1 MKHMYMNTRCGY
13 MRIIAGLMVMVM
25 IIVAIIIN
33 PAFYSYVWAEDEE
46 LKDDFDI
53 VPAQLCNADD
63 DFALYQECIPG
74 FYGFLGSGGNGTLH
88 QSNYRCDDAGLTYGA
103 RFHELAATALLKWVR
118 A

>member
-25 IIVAIIIN
+25 IIVAISIN

-53 VPAQLCNADD
+53 
-63 DFALYQECIPG
+63 EIG
-74 FYGFLGSGGNGTLH
+74 
-88 QSNYRCDDAGLTYGA
+88 
-103 RFHELAATALLKWVR
+103 
-118 A
+118 